1 MLLSRSYSKALL
13 ACGTAA
19 AAFIAAQP
27 AFAQSAATTD
37 ASTATEEKSI
47 VVIGSRR
54 TDRSDTD
61 SSSPVD
67 VIGSD
72 ELVGQPQANLLD
84 VVRNLVPSFYVPQN
98 TISDA
103 STFVRA
109 PSLRGL
115 GADQIL
121 VMINGKR
128 YNRSALVQVY
138 TGGDTALSFGSQGAD
153 VANIPAIALKN
164 LQVLRDGATAQYGS
178 DAIAG
183 VINYQL
189 RNDAGFDVQALWG
202 QQYEG
207 DGERKQI
214 AANLGFKIGGSG
226 FVNLSAE
233 YFDSKG
239 TSRGAT
245 RPIALELE
253 RTNPAVVNSI
263 PGRSAGLPAQIWGSS
278 PSDGYKFFLNSALDV
293 GDNAQLYLVANY
305 AHSKANQSFNYRSPI
320 SAPVPL
326 TVDIGTGTP
335 ATRSPGRNGSFNT
348 IFLTPCPTGNVTCP
362 AGGFVNDAN
371 TFSFASIYP
380 GGFTPRFIGKV
391 DQLYAVTGVKGEAE
405 SGLTYDLSATLAKNS
420 LDLSMTNSLSASYG
434 PQSQT
439 EFFFGKLIQ
448 REQNINLDLTY
459 PLEVGFASPVT
470 LSGGAEF
477 RREEYET
484 TVGDVQSYGAGPYA
498 RQPLYNL
505 VSPGVY
511 TPALNTATPPAQ
523 IVATQSPAA
532 SGYGGVSPVFA
543 GKNSQQSYAVYIGAE
558 TDITDKLTAGIA
570 GRWENYDTFG
580 STVVGKI
587 NARYDFTDAVAIR
600 FTAGTGFHAPSPG
613 QNNTQIVTTNFRG
626 GNQVQTG
633 TYPVT
638 SDIAQYYGATSLNPE
653 KSVNLGGGIVLTPAD
668 KLTITL
674 DGYTVKVNNR
684 IGISQTF
691 TVSAADLVAL
701 PSLAVVGLAGD
712 VNYFTNGFDTRTSG
726 FDFVTN
732 YRTDLAGGA
741 LSLTLAYNYNKSKV
755 TAFNPSV
762 ISADQRFNISNLPP
776 KHRVNMAA
784 NWKIGDFSINARE
797 NYFSSWANALEYPGQ
812 KFGAKFVTDLD
823 ISYTFADRYTLTLGA
838 NNLFDT
844 YPDKIAPTTT
854 NPIYA
859 LTGSTADGQIY
870 PRSGGPFGING
881 GFYYVRVAID
891 Y

>member
-1 MLLSRSYSKALL
+1 MAQYKMVSRSWL

-19 AAFIAAQP
+19 VALFAAQP
-27 AFAQSAATTD
+27 AFAQNTEDATAAAAD
-37 ASTATEEKSI
+37 DEKSI

-67 VIGSD
+67 VIGSE
-72 ELVGQPQANLLD
+72 ELQGQPQANLLD

-153 VANIPAIALKN
+153 VSNIPAIALKN

-189 RNDAGFDVQALWG
+189 RDDAGFDVQALWG

-214 AANLGFKIGGSG
+214 SANAGFKLGESG
-226 FVNLSAE
+226 FVNISGE
-233 YFDSKG
+233 WFDSNG

-245 RPIALELE
+245 RPIALELA
-253 RTNPAVVNSI
+253 RTNPAVANRI
-263 PGRSAGLPAQIWGSS
+263 PNAPDGPAQIWGSS
-278 PSDGYKFFLNSALDV
+278 PSDGYKLFLNSALDV

-305 AHSKANQSFNYRSPI
+305 ARSTANQSFNYRSPI

-335 ATRSPGRNGSFNT
+335 STRSPGRNGSFNT
-348 IFLTPCPTGNVTCP
+348 IFLTPCPAGNATCP

-391 DQLYAVTGVKGEAE
+391 NQFYGIAGVKGEAD

-420 LDLSMTNSLSASYG
+420 LSLSMTDSLSPSYG
-434 PQSQT
+434 PRSQT

-448 REQNINLDLTY
+448 REQNLNLDLTY
-459 PLEVGFASPVT
+459 PLEVGFFSPITV
-470 LSGGAEF
+470 SGGAEY

-484 TVGDVQSYGAGPYA
+484 TVGDLQSYGAGPYA

-532 SGYGGVSPVFA
+532 SGYGGVSPTFA
-543 GKNSQQSYAVYIGAE
+543 GKNSQQSYAVYVGAE
-558 TDITDKLTAGIA
+558 TDITEQFTAGIA
-570 GRWENYDTFG
+570 GRWEHYDTFG
-580 STVVGKI
+580 STVVGKV
-587 NARYDFTDAVAIR
+587 NARYDFSDAFALR

-613 QNNTQIVTTNFRG
+613 QNNTQIVTTNFRS

-638 SDIAQYYGATSLNPE
+638 SDIAQYYGATSLSPE
-653 KSVNLGGGIVLTPAD
+653 KSVNFGGGIVITPAD
-668 KLTITL
+668 KLSITL
-674 DGYTVKVNNR
+674 DAYTVKVNNR

-701 PSLAVVGLAGD
+701 PALAVVGLAGD

-732 YRTDLAGGA
+732 YRTDLAGGP

-755 TAFNPSV
+755 TDFNPSV
-762 ISADQRFNISNLPP
+762 ISPAQRFNISNLPP
-776 KHRVNMAA
+776 KHRVNASA
-784 NWKIGDFSINARE
+784 NWQIGDFSVNLRE
-797 NYFSSWANALEYPGQ
+797 NYYSSWANQLEYPGQ
-812 KFGAKFVTDLD
+812 RFGAKFVTDLD
-823 ISYTFADRYTLTLGA
+823 ISYTFADRYTLTVGA

-844 YPDKIAPTTT
+844 YPDRISPTTT
-854 NPIYA
+854 NPVYA
-859 LTGSTADGQIY
+859 LTNSLADGQVY